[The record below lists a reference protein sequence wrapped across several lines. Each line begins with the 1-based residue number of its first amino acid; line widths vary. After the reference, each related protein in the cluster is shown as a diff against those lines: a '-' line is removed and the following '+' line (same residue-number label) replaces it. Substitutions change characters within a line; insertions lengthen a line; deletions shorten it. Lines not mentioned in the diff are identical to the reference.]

1 MFFTRTQSITPQD
14 AQRRLKAGEILLVD
28 VREPSEVAAGRVKGA
43 LTIPLGELQRH
54 LPELQRGKPVAFL
67 CRSGAR
73 SARATK
79 AAARAGLDA
88 MNVTGGI
95 AAWDRAG
102 LPVKH

>member
-14 AQRRLKAGEILLVD
+14 AQRRLKAGELVLVD
-28 VREPSEVAAGRVKGA
+28 VREPSEVAAVRVKGA
-43 LTIPLGELQRH
+43 LTIPLGQLPPHLSELD
-54 LPELQRGKPVAFL
+54 RGKPVAFL

-79 AAARAGLDA
+79 AAAKAGLDA
-88 MNVTGGI
+88 MNVTGGVS
-95 AAWDRAG
+95 AWERAG